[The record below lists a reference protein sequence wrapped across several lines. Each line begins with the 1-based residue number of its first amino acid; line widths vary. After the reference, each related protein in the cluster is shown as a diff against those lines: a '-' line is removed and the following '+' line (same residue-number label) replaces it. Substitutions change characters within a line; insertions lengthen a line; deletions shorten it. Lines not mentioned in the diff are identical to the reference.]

1 MAAAVSRS
9 HFHLPSVQTQMWSEG
24 HLLTPSWSSAQAEYE
39 VQYGPMPH
47 LPEPKPEKPDVE
59 HPSDSAVAG
68 EHVGPV
74 DSGESKDEDDAP
86 KEEIVNGA
94 NLS

>member
-1 MAAAVSRS
+1 
-9 HFHLPSVQTQMWSEG
+9 MWSEG
-24 HLLTPSWSSAQAEYE
+24 HLLTPSWSSVQAEYE
-39 VQYGPMPH
+39 AQYGPMPH
-47 LPEPKPEKPDVE
+47 LPEPKPEKPGVE